1 VRAFIDGVI
10 GAGAFDQIPL
20 PVWAAMMDNAPEM
33 HLHVGAGEATWPPF
47 FCEDARNVRVPTL
60 LLSGELSPPMFQPI
74 MNELVRCLPIV
85 EQATIP
91 GVSHDLWN
99 PPVFTE
105 TVLGFLAKH

>member
-1 VRAFIDGVI
+1 MRAFIDGVI

-20 PVWAAMMDNAPEM
+20 PVRAAMMDNAPEM

-85 EQATIP
+85 E
-91 GVSHDLWN
+91 
-99 PPVFTE
+99 
-105 TVLGFLAKH
+105 